1 MELTQDSTVH
11 MGMRVSPRLV
21 AASYILELSSQELQQ
36 AIAQEL
42 SENPAMEILERETCP
57 ACGGPMQGSIC
68 PACLSQQK
76 TTPTLAENDYE
87 GSDDYINDL
96 ASLSAPATTEEDF
109 DPFTQVAAQMSLP
122 DRLLNELQAML
133 PDHDLPIAQ
142 YLVGNLN
149 DNGYLQLSVEEV
161 AHQLDVPVE
170 AVERVLAVVQSLEPI
185 GIGAR
190 NLREC
195 LLIQVAYLES
205 EGIVNPIAKKIV
217 SNYLQELAEHK
228 FSRIAGELGVSIE
241 AVQDASDFIRH
252 RLNPYPAQ
260 GYGMPDSNTAENRAM
275 IVLPDVIINQNE
287 RGAFDVEVIE
297 SKRFFLR
304 ITPLYQQLAANLDRE
319 PDRFSDDE
327 KRHIKQ
333 YVSRAKLFIA
343 NINQRR
349 QTLQKI
355 TEYIVEAQKEFLLNG
370 VRHLKPLTRAAVAYH
385 LGMHEST
392 VSRATAQKYVML
404 PNRKVIPFSDFF
416 TASLSVM
423 DVIKELIAS
432 ETSPLTDQE
441 IADELARRGIVIAR
455 RTVAKYREQLNI
467 LPSSL
472 R

>member
-1 MELTQDSTVH
+1 MELTQESTVQ

-36 AIAQEL
+36 AIAQEI
-42 SENPAMEILERETCP
+42 SENPAIELVEKETCP

-76 TTPTLAENDYE
+76 ASPPGPDGDYDN
-87 GSDDYINDL
+87 SDDYISDL
-96 ASLSAPATTEEDF
+96 NLTAPATTEDDF
-109 DPFTQVAAQMSLP
+109 DPFTQVAAQTSLP
-122 DRLLNELQAML
+122 ERLINELQAML
-133 PDHDLPIAQ
+133 SDPDMAIAT

-149 DNGYLQLSVEEV
+149 DNGYLQMTVEEV
-161 AHQLDVPVE
+161 AHQIDVPVE
-170 AVERVLAVVQSLEPI
+170 AVERVLAILQSLEPI

-190 NLREC
+190 DLREC
-195 LLIQVAYLES
+195 LLIQLRYLEG
-205 EGIVNPIAKKIV
+205 EGIVCPVATKIV
-217 SNYLQELAEHK
+217 ESYLQELAEHK
-228 FSRIAGELGVSIE
+228 FSKIAAELSVTTDAIAE
-241 AVQDASDFIRH
+241 ASDFIRH

-260 GYGMPDSNTAENRAM
+260 GYGAPDPNTAENRAT
-275 IVLPDVIINQNE
+275 IILPDVIISQNE
-287 RGAFDVEVIE
+287 RGSFDVEVIE
-297 SKRFFLR
+297 SKRIFLR
-304 ITPLYQQLAANLDRE
+304 ITPLYQQLAANLERE
-319 PDRFSDDE
+319 PERFTDDE
-327 KRHIKQ
+327 RRHIKQ

-355 TEYIVEAQKEFLLNG
+355 TEYIVEAQKEFLING

-392 VSRATAQKYVML
+392 VSRATASKYVML
-404 PNRKVIPFSDFF
+404 PTRKVIPFSDFF

-455 RTVAKYREQLNI
+455 RTVAKYREQLGI

>member
-36 AIAQEL
+36 AISQEL
-42 SENPAMEILERETCP
+42 SENPAMEIVESETCP

-76 TTPTLAENDYE
+76 ATPGSTESED
-87 GSDDYINDL
+87 GSDDYYGDL
-96 ASLSAPATTEEDF
+96 STLSAPATTEEDF
-109 DPFTQVAAQMSLP
+109 DPFTQIAAQTSLAE
-122 DRLLNELQAML
+122 RLLNELQSML
-133 PDHDLPIAQ
+133 PNSDLPIAQ

-149 DNGYLQLSVEEV
+149 DNGYLPLSGEEV
-161 AHQLDVPVE
+161 AHQLGV
-170 AVERVLAVVQSLEPI
+170 AVEDVERILGILQTLEPV

-190 NLREC
+190 DLREC
-195 LLIQVAYLES
+195 LRIQLAYLEG
-205 EGIVNPIAKKIV
+205 EGIVNPVATKIV
-217 SNYLQELAEHK
+217 DHHLQEIAEHK
-228 FSRIAGELGVSIE
+228 FSRIASELGVSLE

-260 GYGMPDSNTAENRAM
+260 GYDRPDSSAADTRAL
-275 IVLPDVIINQNE
+275 IILPDVIINQGDKGTFE
-287 RGAFDVEVIE
+287 VEVIE
-297 SKRFFLR
+297 SKRFVLR
-304 ITPLYQQLAANLDRE
+304 ISPLYQKLSVNLE
-319 PDRFSDDE
+319 HGSDRFSDDE

-333 YVSRAKLFIA
+333 YISRAKLFIA

-349 QTLQKI
+349 QTLQRI
-355 TEYIVEAQKEFLLNG
+355 TEYIAEAQKEFLLEG
-370 VRHLKPLTRAAVAYH
+370 IRHLKPLTRAAVAYH

-416 TASLSVM
+416 TPSLSVM
-423 DVIKELIAS
+423 DVIKELIGGES
-432 ETSPLTDQE
+432 SPLTDQE

-455 RTVAKYREQLNI
+455 RTVAKYREQLRI

>member
-1 MELTQDSTVH
+1 VELTQDVSTQ
-11 MGMRVSPRLV
+11 MGVRVSPRLV

-36 AIAQEL
+36 AIAQEI
-42 SENPAMEILERETCP
+42 SENPAMELVEKETCP

-76 TTPTLAENDYE
+76 STPTMPENDYDN
-87 GSDDYINDL
+87 SDDYINDL
-96 ASLSAPATTEEDF
+96 SLTAPAVEDDF
-109 DPFTQVAAQMSLP
+109 DPFTQVAAQMSLSE
-122 DRLLNELQAML
+122 RLLNELQSML
-133 PDHDLPIAQ
+133 TAEEMPVAV

-149 DNGYLQLSVEEV
+149 DNGYLQCTVEE
-161 AHQLDVPVE
+161 AAYQLNVP
-170 AVERVLAVVQSLEPI
+170 AATVERVLTMLQGLEPI

-195 LLIQVAYLES
+195 LLIQINYLRN
-205 EGIVNPIAKKIV
+205 EGIENPIATKIV
-217 SNYLQELAEHK
+217 EDHLQELAEHK
-228 FSRIAGELGVSIE
+228 FSKIGSEIGVSSNDVSE
-241 AVQDASDFIRH
+241 ASDFIRH

-260 GYGMPDSNTAENRAM
+260 GYGAPDGGAGDGRATL
-275 IVLPDVIINQNE
+275 VLPDVIISQRE
-287 RGAFDVEVIE
+287 TEAFEVEVIE

-319 PDRFSDDE
+319 PDRFTDDE

-343 NINQRR
+343 NVNQRR

-355 TEYIVEAQKEFLLNG
+355 TEYIVEAQKEFLIHG
-370 VRHLKPLTRAAVAYH
+370 VRQLKALTRAAVAYH

-392 VSRATAQKYVML
+392 VSRATASKYVML

-455 RTVAKYREQLNI
+455 RTVAKYREQLGI

>member
-1 MELTQDSTVH
+1 VELTQEVSTQ
-11 MGMRVSPRLV
+11 MGVRVSPRLV

-36 AIAQEL
+36 AIAQEI
-42 SENPAMEILERETCP
+42 SENPAIELVEKETCP
-57 ACGGPMQGSIC
+57 ACGGPLQGSIC

-76 TTPTLAENDYE
+76 ASPTMPENDYDN
-87 GSDDYINDL
+87 SDDYINDL
-96 ASLSAPATTEEDF
+96 NLSSPAVDDDF
-109 DPFTQVAAQMSLP
+109 DPFTQVAAQMSLAE
-122 DRLLNELQAML
+122 RLLNDLQSMLSTEEMPVAM
-133 PDHDLPIAQ
+133 

-149 DNGYLQLSVEEV
+149 DNGYLQCNVEE
-161 AHQLDVPVE
+161 AAYQLNIPV
-170 AVERVLAVVQSLEPI
+170 AVVEKVLGLLQGLEPI

-195 LLIQVAYLES
+195 LLIQINYLRN
-205 EGIVNPIAKKIV
+205 EGIEDPIATKIV
-217 SNYLQELAEHK
+217 ENHLQELAEHK
-228 FSRIAGELGVSIE
+228 FSKIASELGVSSNT
-241 AVQDASDFIRH
+241 VSDASDFIRH

-260 GYGMPDSNTAENRAM
+260 GYGAPDGTADGRATL
-275 IVLPDVIINQNE
+275 VLPDVIISQRENE
-287 RGAFDVEVIE
+287 AFEVEVIE

-304 ITPLYQQLAANLDRE
+304 ITPLYQQLAANLERE
-319 PDRFSDDE
+319 PDRFTDDE

-355 TEYIVEAQKEFLLNG
+355 TEYIVEAQKEFLVQG
-370 VRHLKPLTRAAVAYH
+370 VRHLKALTRAAVAYH

-392 VSRATAQKYVML
+392 VSRATASKYVML

-432 ETSPLTDQE
+432 ETAPLTDQE
-441 IADELARRGIVIAR
+441 IADELARRTIVIAR
-455 RTVAKYREQLNI
+455 RTVAKYREQLGI